1 MRLYFYGFIMLIKKF
16 ILRQSTGNC
25 IRWFVEK
32 MGIVY
37 IKLAQILAMQTYGN
51 LFTEQDRVELSS
63 ICDNCNPIAYS
74 KIVRIIESE
83 YQCKI
88 SDMFQKVYEKP
99 IGSASIS
106 QVHKAILKNGKE
118 VAIKVKRT
126 DITARLEKD
135 IRQIRRIIHR
145 FGKYAKFKNYL
156 GSDVA
161 LSLYLD
167 WIREEIDF
175 VHEKNN
181 IIKYHEFAKSV
192 NGKMEETVS
201 IKVPYVYKKMCT
213 NNIIVME
220 FISSKTLNKMELND
234 TNKKIIGKAIN
245 DYIQLSFWALFHGEV
260 LTFHGDP
267 HSGNLYIDKEGN
279 IGFLDMG
286 LVFSFTKEESE
297 FIKKLFFNAYN
308 NNYEKLT
315 SLLLEKS
322 TCPGIN
328 REELKEGINQCCKDF
343 RKIPV
348 TTFFVNMVNLFTT
361 YNVDPPHVLYKMVK
375 TFIALN
381 GINQFTGNNSNTE
394 EVLLKQIVK
403 YYVSRTM
410 NDIDDI
416 MKSGIKILPNFIK
429 NTFQKGIAAS
439 ISEEIMNLNK
449 LNKKIGE
456 AVENFN
462 ETLEYLK

>member
-16 ILRQSTGNC
+16 VFRQSTGKV

-37 IKLAQILAMQTYGN
+37 IKLAQILAMQNYGT
-51 LFTEQDRVELSS
+51 LFTEKDRVELSS
-63 ICDNCNPIAYS
+63 ICDNCNPIPYS
-74 KIVRIIESE
+74 KIVHIIEEE

-135 IRQIRRIIHR
+135 IRQIRRIIYR
-145 FGKYAKFKNYL
+145 FGKYVKFKNYL
-156 GSDVA
+156 ASDVA

-167 WIREEIDF
+167 WIHEEIDF

-181 IIKYHEFAKSV
+181 ILKYHEFAKSV
-192 NGKMEETVS
+192 NGKIEGTIS

-213 NNIIVME
+213 KNIIVME
-220 FISSKTLNKMELND
+220 YISSKTINKMELSEN
-234 TNKKIIGKAIN
+234 NKKMIGRAIN
-245 DYIQLSFWALFHGEV
+245 DYIQLSFWALFHGEAV
-260 LTFHGDP
+260 TFHGDP
-267 HSGNLYIDKEGN
+267 HGGNLYIDKEGN

-286 LVFSFTKEESE
+286 LVFSFTKEEAE

-315 SLLLEKS
+315 SLLLEGS
-322 TCPGIN
+322 ACSGIN
-328 REELKEGINQCCKDF
+328 REGLKAEINQCCKDF
-343 RKIPV
+343 KKIPV

-361 YNVDPPHVLYKMVK
+361 HNVDPPHVVYKMVK

-381 GINQFTGNNSNTE
+381 GINQFTGNDSNTE
-394 EVLLKQIVK
+394 EILLKQIIE
-403 YYVSRTM
+403 YYINRTM
-410 NDIDDI
+410 SDFDDI
-416 MKSGIKILPNFIK
+416 MRSGIKVLPNFIK
-429 NTFQKGIAAS
+429 NTIQKGIATS
-439 ISEEIMNLNK
+439 ISEEIINLNT
-449 LNKKIGE
+449 LNKKIGK
-456 AVENFN
+456 AVENFT
-462 ETLEYLK
+462 EAIEYLK

>member
-16 ILRQSTGNC
+16 VFRQSTGKV
-25 IRWFVEK
+25 IKWFVTK

-37 IKLAQILAMQTYGN
+37 IKLAQILAMQNYGT
-51 LFTEQDRVELSS
+51 LFTEKDRIELSS
-63 ICDNCNPIAYS
+63 ICDNCNPIPYS

-88 SDMFQKVYEKP
+88 SDMFQKVYEEP

-106 QVHKAILKNGKE
+106 QVHRAVLKNGKE
-118 VAIKVKRT
+118 VAIKVKRK

-135 IRQIRRIIHR
+135 IKQIRRIIYR
-145 FGKYAKFKNYL
+145 FGKYTKFKNYL
-156 GSDVA
+156 ASDVA
-161 LSLYLD
+161 LSMYLD

-175 VHEKNN
+175 IHEKNN

-192 NGKMEETVS
+192 NGKIEGTIS

-213 NNIIVME
+213 SNIIVME

-234 TNKKIIGKAIN
+234 RNKKVVGKAIN
-245 DYIQLSFWALFHGEV
+245 DYIQLSFWALFHGETI
-260 LTFHGDP
+260 TFHGDP
-267 HSGNLYIDKEGN
+267 HSGNIYIDKEGN

-286 LVFSFTKEESE
+286 LIFSFTEDEAE
-297 FIKKLFFNAYN
+297 FIKKIFFNAYN

-315 SLLLEKS
+315 SLLLEGS
-322 TCPGIN
+322 TCQEVN
-328 REELKEGINQCCKDF
+328 RENLKEGIRECCQDF
-343 RKIPV
+343 KRIPV
-348 TTFFVNMVNLFTT
+348 SSFFVNMVNLFTT
-361 YNVDPPHVLYKMVK
+361 YNVDPPHVVYKMIK

-381 GINQFTGNNSNTE
+381 GINQFTSNDATTE
-394 EVLLKQIVK
+394 EILLKQIIE
-403 YYVSRTM
+403 YYINRTVS
-410 NDIDDI
+410 DIDDI
-416 MKSGIKILPNFIK
+416 MKSGIKILPSFIK
-429 NTFQKGIAAS
+429 NTFQKGIVAS

>member
-16 ILRQSTGNC
+16 VFRQSTGKA
-25 IRWFVEK
+25 IKWFVQK

-37 IKLAQILAMQTYGN
+37 IKLAQILATQSYGT
-51 LFTEQDRVELSS
+51 LFTEQDRIDLSS
-63 ICDNCNPIAYS
+63 ICDNCNPVPYS
-74 KIVRIIESE
+74 KIVRIIEKE

-88 SDMFQKVYEKP
+88 SDMFQKVYEEP

-106 QVHKAILKNGKE
+106 QVHRAVLKNGKE

-135 IRQIRRIIHR
+135 IRQIRRIIYR

-156 GSDVA
+156 ASDVS
-161 LSLYLD
+161 LSMYLD

-192 NGKMEETVS
+192 NGKIDGTIS

-220 FISSKTLNKMELND
+220 LVSSQTLNKMKLND
-234 TNKKIIGKAIN
+234 SNKTIIGKAIN
-245 DYIQLSFWALFHGEV
+245 DYIQLSFWALFHDETV
-260 LTFHGDP
+260 TFHGDP
-267 HSGNLYIDKEGN
+267 HSGNIYIDKEGN

-286 LVFSFTKEESE
+286 LIFTLTSDEAK
-297 FIKKLFFNAYN
+297 FIKKVFFSAYN
-308 NNYEKLT
+308 NHYEKLT
-315 SLLLEKS
+315 SLLLEDS
-322 TCPGIN
+322 TYQNVNI
-328 REELKEGINQCCKDF
+328 EDLKEGIKECCKDF
-343 RKIPV
+343 KKVPV
-348 TTFFVNMVNLFTT
+348 SAFFVNMVNLFIS
-361 YNVDPPHVLYKMVK
+361 YNVDPPHVVYKMIK

-381 GINQFTGNNSNTE
+381 GINQFTSNDANTE
-394 EVLLKQIVK
+394 DILLKQIIE
-403 YYVSRTM
+403 YYINRTVS
-410 NDIDDI
+410 DIDDI

-429 NTFQKGIAAS
+429 NTIQKGIAAS
-439 ISEEIMNLNK
+439 ISEEIINLNQ
-449 LNKKIGE
+449 LNEKIGQ